1 MSNYVE
7 SKKKIEEIRNKDEMM
22 FRMAISHLM
31 DVGIRNLTPKNI
43 EMTCMEIATEDDSR
57 SIMTNRFKCEIVRTA
72 GMLAEIPHIDL
83 LVYVQR
89 EVDYDVFDG
98 AILYKRAIGL
108 LQSCM
113 AWFIEDIPEDDAVRD
128 VFDCIGFNDD
138 EIETLG
144 FGYLID
150 VEEEE

>member
-7 SKKKIEEIRNKDEMM
+7 NKKRIEEIRSKDEMI

-31 DVGIRNLTPKNI
+31 DVGIRNLDEENI
-43 EMTCMEIATEDDSR
+43 RLTCNAINKEDDSKHF
-57 SIMTNRFKCEIVRTA
+57 MTNAFKCKLVKMA
-72 GMLAEIPHIDL
+72 GELAKIDHIDL
-83 LVYVQR
+83 LVYIQR
-89 EVDYDVFDG
+89 EVDYDVLDG
-98 AILYKRAIGL
+98 AMSYQRAIGL
-108 LQSCM
+108 LRSCM
-113 AWFIEDIPEDDAVRD
+113 AWFVEDIPEDDAVRD

-138 EIETLG
+138 EIEALG